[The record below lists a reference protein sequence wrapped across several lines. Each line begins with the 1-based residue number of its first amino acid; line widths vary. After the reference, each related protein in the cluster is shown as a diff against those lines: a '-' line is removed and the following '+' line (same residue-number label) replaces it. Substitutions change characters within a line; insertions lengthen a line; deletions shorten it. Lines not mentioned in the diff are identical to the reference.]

1 MNILDTIDSYIEIF
15 ANKIREGEGWIAKD
29 DVYRQF
35 TSMFNNFESKPFS
48 REGLEEYLLDELS
61 FYSNIEL
68 R

>member
-35 TSMFNNFESKPFS
+35 TSMFINFESKPFS